1 MLSLLNPLHRGH
13 KVCISSVLNMKLEHH
28 VILNFSPTVSR
39 LLISFC
45 GTISYSFLM
54 VTLHTLWFQVSM
66 DKLNTQLYLQNCYII
81 QENEKLRRK
90 AQQLNQENQAL
101 LSELKQK
108 LSKGYSK
115 SNHNSDRNVS
125 STSSS
130 NSMDSGKT
138 WSNWYFWFFK
148 PLNLANIH
156 MLGKKIFIFRI
167 NNVFLNYREYDEE
180 KYY

>member
-1 MLSLLNPLHRGH
+1 
-13 KVCISSVLNMKLEHH
+13 
-28 VILNFSPTVSR
+28 
-39 LLISFC
+39 
-45 GTISYSFLM
+45 
-54 VTLHTLWFQVSM
+54 M

-115 SNHNSDRNVS
+115 SNRNSDRNVS

-138 WSNWYFWFFK
+138 
-148 PLNLANIH
+148 
-156 MLGKKIFIFRI
+156 
-167 NNVFLNYREYDEE
+167 
-180 KYY
+180 